1 ILGTES
7 MSMRLRSGFFRAKR
21 SYSAFLSRL
30 VCGGQCSS
38 VCWESNFLT
47 HGWRSVPVVVQK
59 QLLWSGVAFELESKH
74 FYGFAFKVLYSRPDS
89 DKGCR
94 LWSVS
99 WNRFLQVDEYIS
111 LSRICDRG

>member
-1 ILGTES
+1 
-7 MSMRLRSGFFRAKR
+7 MF
-21 SYSAFLSRL
+21 
-30 VCGGQCSS
+30 S

-59 QLLWSGVAFELESKH
+59 QLLGSGVAFELESKH

-111 LSRICDRG
+111 LSRICDRSEEHTSELQSLTNLVCRLLLE